1 MINLIMQLEFL
12 MMALG
17 LSPCMM
23 IKTPNIW
30 EMGPY
35 KSLTNSMANF
45 VYKKIRELERLKNK
59 RYSCFFIRNMGH
71 GKNY

>member
-1 MINLIMQLEFL
+1 
-12 MMALG
+12 
-17 LSPCMM
+17 MM

-71 GKNY
+71 GKNYKTAFEKLKINQLKSD